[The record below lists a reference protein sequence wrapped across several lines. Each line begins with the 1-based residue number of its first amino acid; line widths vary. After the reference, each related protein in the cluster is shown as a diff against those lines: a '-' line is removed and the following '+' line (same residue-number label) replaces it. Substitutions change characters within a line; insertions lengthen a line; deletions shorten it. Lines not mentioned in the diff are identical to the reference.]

1 MKIAIFTSARS
12 EYGSLRFIIRKMIS
26 SKKIEP
32 ALFVSGA
39 HLLKSLGNTVR
50 DIEKDFLDKL
60 PIFKIPYS
68 LSSDSKIDLSKS
80 VGLGIISFT
89 QTIDNWKP
97 DLIFVAGDRYELF
110 IPTIVSTIC
119 KIPII
124 HIGGGQITYGAI
136 DNQVRNAV
144 TKLAHL
150 HLTTTYE
157 AAYNL
162 SKMGEEDWRIFV
174 VGSPGIENIYK
185 LKLLSI
191 GDLKKELDINLSI
204 PTILCTYHPVTLD
217 NITTKEA
224 LNNLFRSLSEFPDFQ
239 VVFTYPGM
247 DENYKY
253 IIQRMKIYCDKRSNC
268 IYFANLGVKNYL
280 SIMKHCKVLVGN
292 SSSGIIEA
300 PSMRIPT
307 VNIGNRQMNRTSS
320 SSVINCANSKI
331 SIIESIKLVASNE
344 FKKVVERNK
353 NPYNPFDNGDVS
365 NRVIKIIESVTNKV
379 DLLNKKMDF
388 EVRKDEWNKYF

>member
-12 EYGSLRFIIRKMIS
+12 EYGSLRFIIRKMIF

-68 LSSDSKIDLSKS
+68 LYSDSKIDLSKS

-89 QTIDNWKP
+89 QTLNDWKP

-185 LKLLSI
+185 LKFFSVEE
-191 GDLKKELDINLSI
+191 LKKELGVDLLI
-204 PTILCTYHPVTLD
+204 PTILCTYHPATLD
-217 NITTKEA
+217 NIRLKDA
-224 LNNLFRSLSEFPDFQ
+224 LNNLFLSLSKFPNFQ
-239 VVFTYPGM
+239 VIFTYPGM
-247 DENYKY
+247 DENYNYVIKH
-253 IIQRMKIYCDKRSNC
+253 IEGYCNKRKNC
-268 IYFANLGVKNYL
+268 FIFANLGVKKYL
-280 SIMKHCKVLVGN
+280 SIMKYCKVLVGN

-300 PSMRIPT
+300 PSMRIPA
-307 VNIGNRQMNRTSS
+307 VNIGNRQMNRISS

-331 SIIESIKLVASNE
+331 SIIKSIKLATSNE

-365 NRVIKIIESVTNKV
+365 NRVIKIIESATNKV

-388 EVRKDEWNKYF
+388 EVKKNEWNKYF

>member
-12 EYGSLRFIIRKMIS
+12 EYGLLRFIIRKMIS

-39 HLLKSLGNTVR
+39 HLLKSLGDTVR

-89 QTIDNWKP
+89 QTINDWKP

-157 AAYNL
+157 ASYNL
-162 SKMGEEDWRIFV
+162 SKMGEEDWRIFI

-185 LKLLSI
+185 LKLLSKRDI
-191 GDLKKELDINLSI
+191 KKELDIDLSI
-204 PTILCTYHPVTLD
+204 PTILCTYHSATID
-217 NITTKEA
+217 NITTKDA
-224 LNNLFRSLSEFPDFQ
+224 LDNLFRSLSEFPDFQ
-239 VVFTYPGM
+239 VIFTYPGM
-247 DENYKY
+247 DESYNY
-253 IIQRMKIYCDKRSNC
+253 IIKRIKKYCNERENC
-268 IYFANLGVKNYL
+268 ILFSNLGVKNYL

-300 PSMRIPT
+300 PSLKIPT
-307 VNIGNRQMNRTSS
+307 VNIGNRQMKRISS
-320 SSVINCANSKI
+320 SSVINCSNSKT
-331 SIIESIKLVASNE
+331 SIIKSIKLATSKE
-344 FKKVVERNK
+344 LKKMIEKNK
-353 NPYNPFDNGDVS
+353 NPYDPFDNGDVS
-365 NRVIKIIESVTNKV
+365 NRVISIIESVKNTKG
-379 DLLNKKMDF
+379 LLNKRLDF
-388 EVRKDEWNKYF
+388 EVKKDEWNKYL

>member
-1 MKIAIFTSARS
+1 MKIAIFTSTRS
-12 EYGSLRFIIRKMIS
+12 EYGLLRFIIRKMIS

-39 HLLKSLGNTVR
+39 HLLKSLGDTVR

-68 LSSDSKIDLSKS
+68 LSSDSKNDLSKS
-80 VGLGIISFT
+80 VGSGIIPFA
-89 QTIDNWKP
+89 QIIDEWKP
-97 DLIFVAGDRYELF
+97 NLVFVTGDRYELF

-124 HIGGGQITYGAI
+124 HMGGGQMTDGAI
-136 DNQVRNAV
+136 DNQVRNAI

-150 HLTTTYE
+150 HLTTTFE
-157 AAYNL
+157 AAYNI

-185 LKLLSI
+185 LKLLST
-191 GDLKKELDINLSI
+191 GDLKKEPGIDLSI

-268 IYFANLGVKNYL
+268 ICFANLGVKNYL

-307 VNIGNRQMNRTSS
+307 VNVGNRQMNRTSS
-320 SSVINCANSKI
+320 SSVINCDNSKN
-331 SIIESIKLVASNE
+331 SIIKAIKLATSCK
-344 FKKVVERNK
+344 FKKIIDLNK
-353 NPYNPFDNGDVS
+353 NPYDPFNNGDVS
-365 NRVIKIIESVTNKV
+365 NRVIKVIESITNKINF
-379 DLLNKKMDF
+379 LNKKMDF
-388 EVRKDEWNKYF
+388 EVKKNDWDKYF

>member
-39 HLLKSLGNTVR
+39 HLLKSLGNAVR
-50 DIEKDFLDKL
+50 DIEKDFLNKL

-89 QTIDNWKP
+89 KTINDWKP

-150 HLTTTYE
+150 HLTTTYD

-162 SKMGEEDWRIFV
+162 SKMGEEDWRIFI

-185 LKLLSI
+185 LKLLST
-191 GDLKKELDINLSI
+191 GDLKKELDIDLSI

-247 DENYKY
+247 DENYNY
-253 IIQRMKIYCDKRSNC
+253 IIQRLKIYCTERKKC
-268 IYFANLGVKNYL
+268 FLFTNLGVKNYL
-280 SIMKHCKVLVGN
+280 SIMKYCKVVVGN

-307 VNIGNRQMNRTSS
+307 VNIGNRQMNRISS
-320 SSVINCANSKI
+320 PSVINCSNLKTQ
-331 SIIESIKLVASNE
+331 IIKSIKLAISKELMKRFEKN
-344 FKKVVERNK
+344 R
-353 NPYNPFDNGDVS
+353 NPYDPFGNGDVS
-365 NRVIKIIESVTNKV
+365 IRVVKIIESVKNTKK
-379 DLLNKKMDF
+379 LLNKRINF
-388 EVRKDEWNKYF
+388 EVRKDEWNKYL

>member
-1 MKIAIFTSARS
+1 MKVAIFTSARS
-12 EYGSLRFIIRKMIS
+12 EYGALRFIIRKMIS

-39 HLLKSLGNTVR
+39 HLLKSLGNIIK
-50 DIEKDFLDKL
+50 DIKKDFLGKL
-60 PIFKIPYS
+60 PIFKVQCSFI
-68 LSSDSKIDLSKS
+68 SDSKNDLSKL
-80 VGLGIISFT
+80 VGSGIMSFA
-89 QTIDNWKP
+89 QTIEEWKP
-97 DLIFVAGDRYELF
+97 DIIFIAGDRYELF

-124 HIGGGQITYGAI
+124 HMGGGQMTYGVI
-136 DNQVRNAV
+136 DNQVRNAI

-150 HLTTTYE
+150 HLTTTFK

-185 LKLLSI
+185 LKFFSI
-191 GDLKKELDINLSI
+191 EELKKELGVDLLI

-224 LNNLFRSLSEFPDFQ
+224 LNNLFQSLSEFPDFQ

-320 SSVINCANSKI
+320 SSVINCDNSKN
-331 SIIESIKLVASNE
+331 SIIKAIKLATSYK
-344 FKKVVERNK
+344 FKKIINLNK
-353 NPYNPFDNGDVS
+353 NPYDPFNNGDVS
-365 NRVIKIIESVTNKV
+365 NRVIKVIESITNKI

-388 EVRKDEWNKYF
+388 EVRKNEWNKYF

>member
-39 HLLKSLGNTVR
+39 HLLKSLGNTIK
-50 DIEKDFLDKL
+50 DIKKDFLGKL
-60 PIFKIPYS
+60 PIFKVQCSFI
-68 LSSDSKIDLSKS
+68 SDSKNDLSKL
-80 VGLGIISFT
+80 VGSGIMSFA
-89 QTIDNWKP
+89 QTIEEWKP
-97 DLIFVAGDRYELF
+97 DIIFIAGDRYELF

-124 HIGGGQITYGAI
+124 HMGGGQMTYGAI
-136 DNQVRNAV
+136 DNQVRNAI

-150 HLTTTYE
+150 HLATTFE
-157 AAYNL
+157 AAYNI

-185 LKLLSI
+185 LKFFSI
-191 GDLKKELDINLSI
+191 EELKKELSVDLLI
-204 PTILCTYHPVTLD
+204 PTILCTYHPATLD
-217 NITTKEA
+217 NIRLKDA
-224 LNNLFRSLSEFPDFQ
+224 LSNLFISLSKFPNFQ
-239 VVFTYPGM
+239 VIFTYPGM
-247 DENYKY
+247 DENYNYVIKR
-253 IIQRMKIYCDKRSNC
+253 IEGYCNKRKKC
-268 IYFANLGVKNYL
+268 FVFANLGVKKYL
-280 SIMKHCKVLVGN
+280 SIMKYCKVLVGN

-300 PSMRIPT
+300 PSMRIPA

-320 SSVINCANSKI
+320 SSVINCDNSKN
-331 SIIESIKLVASNE
+331 SIIKAIKLATSYK
-344 FKKVVERNK
+344 FKKIIDLNE
-353 NPYNPFDNGDVS
+353 NPYDPFNNGDVS
-365 NRVIKIIESVTNKV
+365 NRVIKVIESITNKI

-388 EVRKDEWNKYF
+388 EVKKNEWNKYF

>member
-68 LSSDSKIDLSKS
+68 LYSDSKINLSKS

-89 QTIDNWKP
+89 QTLNNWKP

-185 LKLLSI
+185 LKLLSKRYI
-191 GDLKKELDINLSI
+191 KKELDIDLSI

-217 NITTKEA
+217 NIKLKDA
-224 LNNLFRSLSEFPDFQ
+224 LNNLFLSFSEFPDFQ
-239 VVFTYPGM
+239 VIFTYPGM
-247 DENYKY
+247 DENYNY
-253 IIQRMKIYCDKRSNC
+253 IIKRIEDYCNKRKNC
-268 IYFANLGVKNYL
+268 FIFTNLGVKKYL
-280 SIMKHCKVLVGN
+280 SIMKYCKVLVGN

-300 PSMRIPT
+300 PSMKVPT

-320 SSVINCANSKI
+320 SSVMNCSNSKTH
-331 SIIESIKLVASNE
+331 IIKSIKLAISKE
-344 FKKVVERNK
+344 LKKKLEKNR
-353 NPYNPFDNGDVS
+353 NPYDPFGNGEAS
-365 NRVIKIIESVTNKV
+365 NRVIKIIESLKSTTR
-379 DLLNKKMDF
+379 LLNKRLDF
-388 EVRKDEWNKYF
+388 EVKKNEWNKYF